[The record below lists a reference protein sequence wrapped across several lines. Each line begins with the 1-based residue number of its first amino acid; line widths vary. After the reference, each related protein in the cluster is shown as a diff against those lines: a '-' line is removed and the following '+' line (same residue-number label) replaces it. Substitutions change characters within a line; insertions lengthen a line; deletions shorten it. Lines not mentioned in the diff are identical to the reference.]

1 MPAHMTP
8 KLRLR
13 QLSDSKSALNGGE
26 VLRKVSEVYRM
37 VGRLAFETDLRR
49 CGFRT
54 VQNGTMYVVFCNHE
68 YLRLIV

>member
-13 QLSDSKSALNGGE
+13 QLSGSKSALNGGE
-26 VLRKVSEVYRM
+26 VLRKVSDVYRM

>member
-13 QLSDSKSALNGGE
+13 QLSDPKSALNGG
-26 VLRKVSEVYRM
+26 VVQRKVSDVDRM
-37 VGRLAFETDLRR
+37 VGRLAFEVDLRR
-49 CGFRT
+49 HGFRA